1 MGNFKKR
8 QRGMASDGLRQ
19 WLIVPAAVAG
29 MLVVANIPS
38 LPAAEADALPQD
50 GRFPHPRAP
59 KIDREAW
66 LRQRAAW
73 LERARNAG
81 VHKPDGMD
89 AAAANAGDQG
99 LRTAVQRF
107 LWAMV
112 YFAAAYGM

>member
-1 MGNFKKR
+1 LEP
-8 QRGMASDGLRQ
+8 DGFREDIKMSRNYYGER
-19 WLIVPAAVAG
+19 W
-29 MLVVANIPS
+29 
-38 LPAAEADALPQD
+38 AERRERIAQD
-50 GRFPHPRAP
+50 EETAC
-59 KIDREAW
+59 EAW